1 MPSSLTYP
9 GVYVEEVPSGVR
21 TITGVATSVT
31 AFIGRARK
39 GPIDTAVDITSF
51 ADFERNFGG
60 LWLGSTMSFAVRDFF
75 LNGGARAVIVRLFH
89 SLPQDAVSSIA
100 AAAEAGAS
108 GKDAKDKAKAVL
120 DKLTNDKATSE
131 AAKNAAAAA
140 DAPIAALA
148 DAADKNAISTAAR
161 AALATVADLPND
173 ARSIDVVDAGDPK
186 NPTKATALKFR
197 AASPGKWAG
206 YLRVQV
212 EAASGPG
219 LPDIAKDLKVDV
231 EDLFKL
237 SVTDL
242 GPGGSAE
249 THLNVT
255 LVKSCVRRIDKVLAT
270 ASTLIVWN
278 GDDLNTTTPKLP
290 DLTKPDRPDPDKD
303 DNKIKGDALATAY
316 AALFFA
322 MKADPN
328 PMATAV
334 KDAKKNVDAAVD
346 VALRSVDD
354 GGSLTFSDFLPPN
367 GEMQKKGLHSLE
379 QLYTRDGIFNL
390 LCIAPYT
397 ATQDVEPSLIAVA
410 GAYCERR
417 RAMLLVDAPSDWASV
432 SAATKGFSD
441 SDDKVGYRGRNAA
454 LFFPRL
460 LMPNPLRDD
469 QMEPFAACGAVAGIF
484 ARTDTQRGVWKSP
497 AGLDASFIGV
507 SSFTLP
513 LTDDE
518 NGLLNPLGINCLRTF
533 PVFGRVLWGARTLRG
548 ADAFADEY
556 KYTAVRRT
564 ALFIEESLYRA
575 LKWVVFEPNDEPLWA
590 QIRLNVG
597 AFMHNLFRQG
607 AFQGQTKNEAYFV
620 HCDSSTTTQN
630 DINLG
635 IVYVNVGFAPL
646 KPAEFVV
653 IRLQQMAGQI
663 ET

>member
-21 TITGVATSVT
+21 TVTGVATSVT

-39 GPIDTAVDITSF
+39 GPVDKAVDITSF
-51 ADFERNFGG
+51 ADFERVFGG
-60 LWLGSTMSFAVRDFF
+60 LWLDSAMSFAVRDFY

-89 SLPQDAVSSIA
+89 SLPQNAVNDIA
-100 AAAEAGAS
+100 AAAEEATN
-108 GKDAKDKAKAVL
+108 GKDAKAKAAEAL
-120 DKLTNDKATSE
+120 KKITDANRSASE
-131 AAKNAAAAA
+131 VSAANNAN
-140 DAPIAALA
+140 APIALLA
-148 DAADKNAISTAAR
+148 DTADKKAIDAAVATAR
-161 AALATVADLPND
+161 ATLADLPND
-173 ARSIDVVDAGDPK
+173 CREIVVVD
-186 NPTKATALKFR
+186 PTPTTTPTTTTTTTPTPTSLKFR
-197 AASPGKWAG
+197 ALSPGRWAG

-212 EAASGPG
+212 EAASGRG
-219 LPDIAKDLKVDV
+219 LSDIAKDLKVPADK
-231 EDLFKL
+231 LFNL
-237 SVTDL
+237 TVTDL
-242 GPGGSAE
+242 GPGGGTE

-255 LVKSCVRRIDKVLAT
+255 LEKGSVRRVDKVLESS
-270 ASTLIVWN
+270 STLIAWS
-278 GDDLNTTTPKLP
+278 GDLEDAHLP
-290 DLTKPDRPDPDKD
+290 DLKKV
-303 DNKIKGDALATAY
+303 KGDALATAY
-316 AALFFA
+316 AALQA
-322 MKADPN
+322 AVAEDQKKPDKTG
-328 PMATAV
+328 TAV
-334 KDAKKNVDAAVD
+334 KKAKDGVKAALDAA
-346 VALRSVDD
+346 LSSVDD
-354 GGSLTFSDFLPPN
+354 GGSLEFGDFVQPN
-367 GEMQKKGLHSLE
+367 GEAQKKGLHALE

-390 LCIAPYT
+390 MCIAPHN
-397 ATQDVEPSLIAVA
+397 ASKDVETSVIAVA
-410 GAYCERR
+410 GAYCEKR
-417 RAMLLVDAPSDWASV
+417 RAMLLVDAPSTWQSV
-432 SAATKGFSD
+432 NQATIGFSNP
-441 SDDKVGYRGRNAA
+441 DDDEVGYRGRNAA

-460 LMPNPLRDD
+460 RMPNPLRAN
-469 QMEPFAACGAVAGIF
+469 QMEDFAACGAVAGIF

-497 AGLDASFIGV
+497 AGMDASFLGV
-507 SSFTLP
+507 SSFTLA

-597 AFMHNLFRQG
+597 AFMNNLFRQG

-620 HCDSSTTTQN
+620 NCNAETTTQN

-635 IVYVNVGFAPL
+635 IVNINVGFAPL

-653 IRLQQMAGQI
+653 IRLQQMTGEI